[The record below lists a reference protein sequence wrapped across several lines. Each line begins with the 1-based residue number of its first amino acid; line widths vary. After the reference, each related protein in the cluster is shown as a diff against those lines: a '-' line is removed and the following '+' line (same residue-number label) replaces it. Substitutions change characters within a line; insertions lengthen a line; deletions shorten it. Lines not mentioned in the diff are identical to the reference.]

1 VKSRVGTRR
10 LRAGT
15 CRLGQIIGLG
25 TIGRRLP
32 GGRRWARWLGMGTGG
47 LGLLTCEVACG
58 NALVVGGNA
67 LVEGVNVSVRAS
79 YWP

>member
-1 VKSRVGTRR
+1 
-10 LRAGT
+10 
-15 CRLGQIIGLG
+15 
-25 TIGRRLP
+25 
-32 GGRRWARWLGMGTGG
+32 MGTGG

-67 LVEGVNVSVRAS
+67 LVEGVNMSVRAS